1 MANPVTTTTV
11 APCSRPFKT
20 GTTTRVIDKRSV
32 QLTVPAQYEGRT
44 PIPVVFALHPLSV
57 PYIAAPSIAGLDD
70 MAKHYTFISVAP
82 SGRVTPTPFWNATA
96 VPHNEDVRF
105 LGHVLDWLEG
115 HLCVDAT
122 RVYSLGM
129 SNGAQMSSA
138 LAVSSRTA
146 SPRSRRLPAP
156 SSTTLAA
163 AGPCR

>member
-82 SGRVTPTPFWNATA
+82 SGRVTPTPF
-96 VPHNEDVRF
+96 
-105 LGHVLDWLEG
+105 LER
-115 HLCVDAT
+115 DA
-122 RVYSLGM
+122 
-129 SNGAQMSSA
+129 
-138 LAVSSRTA
+138 RTA
-146 SPRSRRLPAP
+146 QRGCAFSGPRARLARRPPLRRRNARVF
-156 SSTTLAA
+156 ARNVERRA
-163 AGPCR
+163 NVVGVGCQ